1 MKRLKL
7 ITAVVAAFVC
17 LNFVF
22 AVNPKKETTENLATM
37 LVDKLGIDVQLTD
50 SQKIVI
56 KECTKRYIINMESAD
71 SISSSESKFKSK
83 EKISQDYVASID
95 SLLTTNQKSKLKTKN
110 SEREKGILNKLQK

>member
-1 MKRLKL
+1 
-7 ITAVVAAFVC
+7 
-17 LNFVF
+17 
-22 AVNPKKETTENLATM
+22 M